1 MGGSDIGVFIYMYVL
16 HTCLITCVQYSGSS
30 AKCLKQ
36 LNTANEAGLRP
47 CLRGVANAS
56 SSLAAIQ
63 LSTHQNPSCH
73 LVSSHRRRL
82 PTLDEEAI
90 SITNSD
96 PATADSRFVIVLAAG
111 KLSVALDFVPSSDN
125 TLRPKLTEALGTPP
139 PPPSSSLQQKKQNE
153 GCS

>member
-1 MGGSDIGVFIYMYVL
+1 VGISTATTTHILLHQFLAMGGSDIGVYVYTYVR
-16 HTCLITCVQYSGSS
+16 HTCLITCVQYSRSS

-82 PTLDEEAI
+82 PTLGDHHHNNQIAI
-90 SITNSD
+90 SLNDNESRLTN
-96 PATADSRFVIVLAAG
+96 
-111 KLSVALDFVPSSDN
+111 
-125 TLRPKLTEALGTPP
+125 TPP
-139 PPPSSSLQQKKQNE
+139 ERRKEKRVQPR
-153 GCS
+153 

>member
-1 MGGSDIGVFIYMYVL
+1 VGISAATTTHRLLHQLLAMGGSDIGVFIYMYVL

-82 PTLDEEAI
+82 PTLGNHHHNNQIATSLNENE
-90 SITNSD
+90 SRLTN
-96 PATADSRFVIVLAAG
+96 
-111 KLSVALDFVPSSDN
+111 
-125 TLRPKLTEALGTPP
+125 TPP
-139 PPPSSSLQQKKQNE
+139 PERRKEKRVQPR
-153 GCS
+153 

>member
-1 MGGSDIGVFIYMYVL
+1 MRLQWESLQLLLPTYFFINSWQMGGSDIGVYVYMYVL

-47 CLRGVANAS
+47 CFRGVANAS

-73 LVSSHRRRL
+73 LVSSHRRCL
-82 PTLDEEAI
+82 PILEDHHHNNQIAI
-90 SITNSD
+90 SLNENESRLTN
-96 PATADSRFVIVLAAG
+96 
-111 KLSVALDFVPSSDN
+111 
-125 TLRPKLTEALGTPP
+125 TPP
-139 PPPSSSLQQKKQNE
+139 ERRKEKRVQPR
-153 GCS
+153 